1 MDKINNY
8 RNFALI
14 LESFYA
20 SVFYRKGGHKS
31 KWVAIASI
39 LLVLFGLLL
48 LTGCAGQA
56 APGDTVEFKRSLDF
70 YLSNGAGGYLIVK
83 EADYPRLLAGAKWVL
98 DDGLSLV
105 AEDISLSPAEV
116 TWKVGNT
123 QYTAQGAK
131 LTVEVEVLVAEGAQP
146 GWRGINLKLPG
157 LPSRGAAT
165 GVSAVFPEYKLGIDI
180 NEGISIAG
188 VTVYETAGAR
198 NLAVIKRIGLITIVG
213 VVVVGVIILV
223 LSRDWSTIK
232 I

>member
-1 MDKINNY
+1 MNKRKLF
-8 RNFALI
+8 RNFASI
-14 LESFYA
+14 LGSSDA
-20 SVFYRKGGHKS
+20 RVFHNRGGYKS
-31 KWVAIASI
+31 KWVAFTPI

-48 LTGCAGQA
+48 LTGCAGQV

-70 YLSNGAGGYLIVK
+70 YLSNGAGGYRIIK
-83 EADYPRLLAGAKWVL
+83 EADYPRLLAGAKWVV

-105 AEDISLSPAEV
+105 ADDISLSPAEV
-116 TWKVGNT
+116 TWTAGNT

-131 LTVEVEVLVAEGAQP
+131 LTVEVEVLVAEDAQP

-165 GVSAVFPEYKLGIDI
+165 GVSAVFPDYKLGIDI

-188 VTVYETAGAR
+188 VTVHETAGSR
-198 NLAVIKRIGLITIVG
+198 NLEVIKRIGLITVVG
-213 VVVVGVIILV
+213 VVIVGVIILA